1 MNPLLKHHYENI
13 ATDNAVTNED
23 GSLSTVKS
31 SIVNIN
37 GKEML
42 IPTVWGGEILDGDRL
57 NEAIDNAFDSNIEW
71 PTEEGKDAVNK
82 LRSLEVDLHKQMRP
96 VTRKNAAN
104 ELLQDADKNRTL
116 EQRYVPIKKG
126 VLDTSYGPIELK
138 EINKED
144 LLNINE
150 ESDKNSNS
158 SNTNFL
164 KEMQEKF
171 SIGNFNVIPKLEGA
185 EKGVNFKL
193 EYAKGGKIMATQS
206 EEQQMSM
213 LLEGGGFNDQGGTV
227 DPVSGNEVPIGN
239 TQEGVRDDVP
249 IMASEREYVVDAATV
264 NYFGVQKYNDEKKAA
279 AVGYQQMEQDG
290 LLGQPTQGAMLDSS
304 EEMPFNIEDLDV
316 ADAEGQPVKMAN
328 GGVVPKG
335 FFHGGYHYNP
345 VPVGTDEMGRPIQAT
360 SSNRQLNVNQPN
372 RPQPKSFNDA
382 FPTTDEE
389 YMTTKYYKHPDGRN
403 IPIIFIRGVPMQSI
417 PEGFVEY
424 NPLDPVVSTPVV
436 DPVVTPAEVVKPVD
450 YGGEVDEFGDPVSS
464 NAGLGG
470 LADATISSASL
481 ATGGRKA
488 SSIESFVIS
497 STPYQNKMTNELKK
511 AGIKVPTNQDEKF
524 RQYTMLQLQKQMK
537 SIKTGSPTY
546 NNLADSL
553 ANTREYTKDAK
564 GNTVPSDQHPSRKTS
579 IPTTS
584 PYYNNTPTVTT
595 PTVTTPN
602 EEIDYNEL
610 DPNVQNPNVTAPNVQ
625 NPNFSDTSSPT
636 MNDSGMG
643 GAAAAANA
651 AAAAA
656 EGGYDGPDGGDVG
669 GDWGGGNDGGWGGD
683 SGDGGNWGGWN
694 KGGLAGK
701 KPKKKMKTYKK
712 GGLATSKK

>member
-82 LRSLEVDLHKQMRP
+82 LRSLEVDVHKQMRP

-104 ELLQDADKNRTL
+104 ELIQDADKNRTL

-290 LLGQPTQGAMLDSS
+290 LLGQPTQGSELDSN
-304 EEMPFNIEDLDV
+304 EETPFTIADLDI
-316 ADAEGQPVKMAN
+316 ADEEGKPLMMAEGGDVSTIRKLPTSSDN
-328 GGVVPKG
+328 
-335 FFHGGYHYNP
+335 
-345 VPVGTDEMGRPIQAT
+345 VGTDPIIE
-360 SSNRQLNVNQPN
+360 R
-372 RPQPKSFNDA
+372 RPQPTFGDSMGGGGGFTFKMY
-382 FPTTDEE
+382 T
-389 YMTTKYYKHPDGRN
+389 HPDGRN
-403 IPIIFIRGVPMQSI
+403 MMVPFMNGIPMFNI
-417 PEGFVEY
+417 PEGFV
-424 NPLDPVVSTPVV
+424 LTDPNAPVETPVA
-436 DPVVTPAEVVKPVD
+436 DPIVTPAEVVKPVEFE
-450 YGGEVDEFGDPVSS
+450 GGPDGAGDAVSME
-464 NAGLGG
+464 
-470 LADATISSASL
+470 DMTPED
-481 ATGGRKA
+481 RQKA
-488 SSIESFVIS
+488 RDF
-497 STPYQNKMTNELKK
+497 
-511 AGIKVPTNQDEKF
+511 
-524 RQYTMLQLQKQMK
+524 
-537 SIKTGSPTY
+537 Y
-546 NNLADSL
+546 NNDSKLKSVLTAIPFTRYLVNQGEKSLRSYDRKSLDVDIQNENKKRDMKEAIAKAETKVKRDAEIKSQQELFAKLAADKAAADKRNEQL
-553 ANTREYTKDAK
+553 AKEVEAANLNKD
-564 GNTVPSDQHPSRKTS
+564 V
-579 IPTTS
+579 
-584 PYYNNTPTVTT
+584 YNVS
-595 PTVTTPN
+595 
-602 EEIDYNEL
+602 
-610 DPNVQNPNVTAPNVQ
+610 NPNVKDVEIAEAV
-625 NPNFSDTSSPT
+625 
-636 MNDSGMG
+636 
-643 GAAAAANA
+643 
-651 AAAAA
+651 AA
-656 EGGYDGPDGGDVG
+656 EGKPAAGIPTVGGPAGSNAYTGGPDGYSGTGPDGYSG
-669 GDWGGGNDGGWGGD
+669 GDANSGGD
-683 SGDGGNWGGWN
+683 FSGADFGGSFGYFNQ
-694 KGGLAGK
+694 GGLAGK